1 MYLQRSLGGV
11 VTSLVQE
18 VVVALEDF
26 VQQLLILEVVVLLKV
41 NYQLAQDHIAS

>member
-1 MYLQRSLGGV
+1 MTTSSSVAEAVDEMIMQVAV
-11 VTSLVQE
+11 V
-18 VVVALEDF
+18 LEDF